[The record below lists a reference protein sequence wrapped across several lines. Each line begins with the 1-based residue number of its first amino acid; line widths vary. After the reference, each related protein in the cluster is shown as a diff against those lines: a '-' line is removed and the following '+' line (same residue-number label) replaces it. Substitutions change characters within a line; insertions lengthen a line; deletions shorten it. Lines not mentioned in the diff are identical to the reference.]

1 MNTRLWRAD
10 GIALVA
16 ALAGNTL
23 LWPIVGTDSGDEDV
37 FARVVA
43 VASGLAAVA
52 LIAAHYIERLR
63 HLIGEALL
71 LAIAVWTSNLI
82 EFALED
88 HARWE
93 SRVRGCA
100 FYAAFALIALAM
112 YLVSRPD
119 DETTS

>member
-23 LWPIVGTDSGDEDV
+23 LWPIVGNDSGDEDV
-37 FARVVA
+37 FARIVA
-43 VASGLAAVA
+43 VASGVAAVA
-52 LIAAHYIERLR
+52 LIVTHYLPRAR
-63 HLIGEALL
+63 QWIGESLL
-71 LAIAVWTSNLI
+71 LAVAVWTANLI

-88 HARWE
+88 QARWE
-93 SRVRGCA
+93 SRVRGCG
-100 FYAAFALIALAM
+100 FYAAFALISVAM

-119 DETTS
+119 ETTT